1 MGKAAG
7 STRGQRGG
15 RRDGRRP
22 AATLEQRSWPVS
34 LGWTVLLVGAGV
46 ALSTT
51 VNPLLGRS
59 VHWDWMAGLAP
70 TLFVLAAVALR
81 RRWV

>member
-7 STRGQRGG
+7 PRGRRGQA
-15 RRDGRRP
+15 
-22 AATLEQRSWPVS
+22 AATTPRSWRVS
-34 LGWTVLLVGAGV
+34 ALWAAAFVGAGILV
-46 ALSTT
+46 SAT
-51 VNPLLGRS
+51 VNPLFGRS

-70 TLFVLAAVALR
+70 TLFALAAVALR

>member
-7 STRGQRGG
+7 SKGRRGQG
-15 RRDGRRP
+15 
-22 AATLEQRSWPVS
+22 AAMIPRSWPVS
-34 LGWTVLLVGAGV
+34 ALWAAVFVGAGILV
-46 ALSTT
+46 SAT
-51 VNPLLGRS
+51 VNPLFGRS

-70 TLFVLAAVALR
+70 TLFALATVALR